1 MCSPPPPSG
10 QCGPHYHGIDCT
22 VATPEQEYGAAT
34 SRILIPLQLKLP
46 ITTQGV
52 GYQSV
57 VNAYLRSLG
66 REIIQEVALAL
77 NIDEERLSIDPV
89 LDESHLAAPLSSFID
104 GATIQME
111 LYLHPPLLM
120 KPTDDENKVGTTQEM
135 SEFSSLVLQ
144 GKWCNDVQ
152 WWFSMAHAHHDHQV
166 THVVAFCLLFVA
178 LLYHTALQTPTSAVR
193 TQSRVLSHVD
203 DHSCCS
209 RTLLAAPSLSLR
221 PSSGTVTFTMKSSDT
236 TASHTVTLSNSV
248 QNSNPAVIQT
258 IQSKGGALGLRCT
271 PPLVHD

>member
-1 MCSPPPPSG
+1 
-10 QCGPHYHGIDCT
+10 
-22 VATPEQEYGAAT
+22 
-34 SRILIPLQLKLP
+34 LIPLQLKLP

-166 THVVAFCLLFVA
+166 THVVVLLLFCCCFVA
-178 LLYHTALQTPTSAVR
+178 AL
-193 TQSRVLSHVD
+193 
-203 DHSCCS
+203 CCS
-209 RTLLAAPSLSLR
+209 SLPHSIAN
-221 PSSGTVTFTMKSSDT
+221 TDQCC
-236 TASHTVTLSNSV
+236 SNSIPCPV
-248 QNSNPAVIQT
+248 SRGRPLLLFAHVAGRSFFVT
-258 IQSKGGALGLRCT
+258 SSFLGHSD
-271 PPLVHD
+271 VHDEIVRHDRQPNRHTEQFSAKQQPRRHSNNTK

>member
-1 MCSPPPPSG
+1 
-10 QCGPHYHGIDCT
+10 
-22 VATPEQEYGAAT
+22 
-34 SRILIPLQLKLP
+34 LIPLQLKLP
-46 ITTQGV
+46 ITRQGV

-111 LYLHPPLLM
+111 LYLHPPMLM

-144 GKWCNDVQ
+144 GKWCTMFSGGFQ
-152 WWFSMAHAHHDHQV
+152 WHAHHYHQV

-236 TASHTVTLSNSV
+236 TASQTVTLSNSV

-258 IQSKGGALGLRCT
+258 IQSKGGALGHDAL
-271 PPLVHD
+271 PLWYTTNT